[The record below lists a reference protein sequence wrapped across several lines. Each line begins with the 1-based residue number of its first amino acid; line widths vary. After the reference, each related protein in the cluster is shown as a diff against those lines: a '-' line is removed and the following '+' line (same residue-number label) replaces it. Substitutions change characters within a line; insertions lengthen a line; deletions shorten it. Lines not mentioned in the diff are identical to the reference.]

1 MIKGFDDQ
9 FRMQR
14 LGKIRLGVK
23 KKTGGGK
30 EYPSAVDYFVC
41 PEEVKEVYGDKPREL
56 DIMIPHDDIEEVFP
70 TALKMYGSQQG
81 LKCTG
86 DGETARRRIKDTN
99 DWEDIECGYKD
110 CKYYKKGHCTEV
122 GNLQVILP
130 KVKGM
135 LGIYQI
141 DTSSYHSTLNIKSSI
156 QMLKQTLGRCS
167 LIPLK
172 LEVRMQQAN
181 PMTSNGRIKTT
192 VPVMFMKLNHTFYE
206 VIDMAKERKLIK
218 QVNVQGGSDIQLD
231 NPDIDEKPELLYDV
245 DEQEESPEEDM
256 NEADVEIVEDGEN
269 NNEEENEEDEELK
282 EKLHEAWDKLGT
294 PKAKRKAV
302 LGKPDLDK
310 EQLLEKLKYEIARRD
325 FESKLD
331 GEENNEKEPVQEKD
345 EDVEKVEEEPK
356 TKQKQEFDFF

>member
-41 PEEVKEVYGDKPREL
+41 PEEVKDVYGDKPREL

-99 DWEDIECGYKD
+99 DWKDIECGYKD
-110 CKYYKKGHCTEV
+110 CKYYKEGHCTEV

-141 DTSSYHSTLNIKSSI
+141 DTSSYHSTLNIKSSL

-172 LEVRMQQAN
+172 LEVKMQQAN

-218 QVNVQGGSDIQLD
+218 QVNVQGGPDIQLD

-245 DEQEESPEEDM
+245 DDQEENKENDSQENIDEAEVVEDEKEETEEDK
-256 NEADVEIVEDGEN
+256 
-269 NNEEENEEDEELK
+269 ELK

-294 PKAKRKAV
+294 PPAKRKAV

-310 EQLLEKLKYEIARRD
+310 EQLLEQLKFEIARRD
-325 FESKLD
+325 FENKLD
-331 GEENNEKEPVQEKD
+331 GEELENEDDQEENETEVEVVDEEKSNNQRR
-345 EDVEKVEEEPK
+345 
-356 TKQKQEFDFF
+356 EFDFF